1 VSGGPLC
8 GLMGCGYKVG
18 LNKLVLVA
26 YIYGVVHNA
35 NMYCLYNHSHQV
47 LDT

>member
-1 VSGGPLC
+1 MVGHFV
-8 GLMGCGYKVG
+8 GLMGCGSKVG

-35 NMYCLYNHSHQV
+35 DMSCLYNHSHQL